1 MAAMPPLELFVFDL
15 AGTTV
20 VDDGQVLAAFQRT
33 ASAFELPVSEAT
45 LRARMGWHKEH
56 VFATCLAEAGMD
68 TERAAAMAA
77 RFEQEFATSTA
88 RVPLRATVGAETAIA
103 ALVAAGIGVAF
114 NTGFARNT
122 ADLVLRALRWDH
134 FPSVA
139 SDEVDHGRPAPDLIL
154 RAMRMCGVNDP
165 LMVGVA
171 GDTPADL
178 QAGTAAGC
186 RVVLGVGHGTHSLAE
201 LASAPHTHLLP
212 TLAGLPELIDELA

>member
-1 MAAMPPLELFVFDL
+1 
-15 AGTTV
+15 
-20 VDDGQVLAAFQRT
+20 
-33 ASAFELPVSEAT
+33 
-45 LRARMGWHKEH
+45 MGWHKEH

-68 TERAAAMAA
+68 AELAAAMAA
-77 RFEQEFATSTA
+77 RFEQEFATSTT
-88 RVPLRATVGAETAIA
+88 RVPLRATTGAEAAIG
-103 ALVAAGIGVAF
+103 ALVEAGIGLAF

-139 SDEVDHGRPAPDLIL
+139 SDEVAHGRPAPDLIR
-154 RAMRMCGVNDP
+154 RAMRMCGVSDP
-165 LMVGVA
+165 LLVGVA

-201 LASAPHTHLLP
+201 LAAAPHTHLLP
-212 TLAGLPELIDELA
+212 TLAGLAELVDELV